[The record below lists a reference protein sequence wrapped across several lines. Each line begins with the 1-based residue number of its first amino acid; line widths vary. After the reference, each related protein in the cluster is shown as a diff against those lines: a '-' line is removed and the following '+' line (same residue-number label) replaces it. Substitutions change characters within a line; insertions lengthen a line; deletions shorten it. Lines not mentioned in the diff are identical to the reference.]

1 MHKALHLEN
10 SVSPWSR
17 MKGKLFQF
25 LIKSIR
31 FNKVKND
38 EELEAT
44 PQKRLMM
51 GKKEEKVQNEEK
63 RRKESKYTKEKNES
77 KIGIYQGLTIEMRVK
92 DGGRSR
98 DQRLKQWEYR
108 VLRRRSKSRT
118 KEERKEGKTRNK
130 KKKYSKYNK
139 S

>member
-1 MHKALHLEN
+1 MYFMHKALHLEN

-44 PQKRLMM
+44 PQKKIND
-51 GKKEEKVQNEEK
+51 GEK
-63 RRKESKYTKEKNES
+63 RRKSVE
-77 KIGIYQGLTIEMRVK
+77 
-92 DGGRSR
+92 
-98 DQRLKQWEYR
+98 
-108 VLRRRSKSRT
+108 
-118 KEERKEGKTRNK
+118 
-130 KKKYSKYNK
+130 
-139 S
+139 